1 MLFNSKRNFKDHM
14 MHALVGFFVGAA
26 VMSLLSSKSAGVS
39 ETEAN
44 EQKRFDGADDR
55 PPSLP
60 SPSCPPSQSKT
71 VQTTMMTSPMFNTDD
86 ELFLGPETGD
96 LPPARRGE

>member
-44 EQKRFDGADDR
+44 EQK
-55 PPSLP
+55 
-60 SPSCPPSQSKT
+60 K
-71 VQTTMMTSPMFNTDD
+71 
-86 ELFLGPETGD
+86 
-96 LPPARRGE
+96 

>member
-55 PPSLP
+55 PPLSPLP
-60 SPSCPPSQSKT
+60 LSPSFAEQDRADHH
-71 VQTTMMTSPMFNTDD
+71 DD
-86 ELFLGPETGD
+86 EPHVQHG
-96 LPPARRGE
+96 